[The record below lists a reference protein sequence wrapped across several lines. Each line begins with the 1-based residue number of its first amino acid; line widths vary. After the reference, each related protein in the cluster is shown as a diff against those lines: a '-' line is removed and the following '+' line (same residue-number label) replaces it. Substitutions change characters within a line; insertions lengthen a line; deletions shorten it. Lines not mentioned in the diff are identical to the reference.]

1 MDKEDVRYIHIY
13 IHTHSGILATHT
25 KNEIMSFAA
34 TLINLE
40 VIILS
45 EVSQTKTNI
54 I

>member
-1 MDKEDVRYIHIY
+1 MEYY
-13 IHTHSGILATHT
+13 PATT

-34 TLINLE
+34 TWMDMEI
-40 VIILS
+40 VIVN